1 MAKSRVAPI
10 WVSAFVDWNSQF
22 HNAGTKSIEDAH
34 KRAEKTLKV
43 VFQAI
48 ARTLDAYGANRY
60 RVRVKFYHGWHSGL
74 TATANRRA
82 LGDLENKAEFTTPRF
97 DNVIFE
103 TPFRYGEELFSALP
117 RRRRKKSPEIHL
129 PDTFRAPLNKGDE
142 PREKMVDT
150 AMVCDILTHARSE
163 PEEWRVVLAE
173 DDDIIPAIFAA
184 EAWTAKQNGKIIL
197 IRKKQINQHL
207 LLDDLIKEFHE

>member
-1 MAKSRVAPI
+1 
-10 WVSAFVDWNSQF
+10 
-22 HNAGTKSIEDAH
+22 
-34 KRAEKTLKV
+34 
-43 VFQAI
+43 
-48 ARTLDAYGANRY
+48 
-60 RVRVKFYHGWHSGL
+60 
-74 TATANRRA
+74 
-82 LGDLENKAEFTTPRF
+82 
-97 DNVIFE
+97 
-103 TPFRYGEELFSALP
+103 
-117 RRRRKKSPEIHL
+117 
-129 PDTFRAPLNKGDE
+129 
-142 PREKMVDT
+142 MVDT